1 MHSTFLI
8 FMATVGMLQA
18 HQEDIQTVRG
28 ALCAVSV
35 FECTPPLSLQEFRA
49 FEILRSSRH
58 RVEYLLMKEAKIIAL
73 TCTHAALKEET
84 WWTLPSSVNSLH
96 LVIHPIPISRLSV
109 HKCVWFFSHHD
120 HVLMEEAALILE
132 ILRHSFLLCYR

>member
-28 ALCAVSV
+28 TLCAVSV
-35 FECTPPLSLQEFRA
+35 FECIPPLSLQEFRA

-73 TCTHAALKEET
+73 TCTHAALKRRD
-84 WWTLPSSVNSLH
+84 LVDIAFKVNSLH
-96 LVIHPIPISRLSV
+96 LVIHESYQSLGISS
-109 HKCVWFFSHHD
+109 
-120 HVLMEEAALILE
+120 
-132 ILRHSFLLCYR
+132 